1 MKMLSCFLL
10 LWDVMSAGIGIVQP
24 CALATSKATP
34 IGEIVSVSWYDDS

>member
-1 MKMLSCFLL
+1 MGPHERKEIGQKL
-10 LWDVMSAGIGIVQP
+10 SAGIGIVQP